1 MRQVQILRQIKQCSK
16 FQLPIQ
22 GKKAHAHVI
31 KSGLY
36 LHGPLYSNT
45 LIDMYGKCRHLKDAV
60 RLFDEMPEKDVA
72 SWTSIFTAHNQENLP
87 KHTLILFSKMMSGG
101 GPQPDHF
108 IFASLVNACASLT
121 ALKPGLQLHAQFVVS
136 SYSNDDVV
144 KSSLVDFY
152 SKCGLPDEASKVF
165 NSIASKN
172 VVSWTSLMYGYARMG
187 RKTEALQLLGDMPR
201 KNFYSWTALISG
213 FMQGGNCVE
222 SFELFNELR
231 REGVEME
238 EPFIFSSLIVGSA
251 SLAMLEL
258 GRQVHKLVIS
268 LGYESS
274 SYLSNSLIDMYA
286 KCSDISS
293 AEKIFENM
301 KERDIV
307 SWTSIIVGMA
317 QHGRA
322 DEALSLYNEMILAG
336 LKPNEVTFTG
346 LMYACSHTGLVDKG
360 RQLFNSMVVDYGLK
374 PSLQHYTCLVDLYS
388 RSGFLKEAENIL
400 NSMLFKPDEA
410 AWASLLSAC
419 SQTGKNKIGIRVA
432 NYLLQLGPED
442 PSTCILMSNIYA
454 RAAMWDRVSTLRK
467 LMAGLELKKKP
478 GYSCVDLGKENEVFY
493 AGETTHPMKDE
504 IFGLLKELDGE
515 MRRRGYVPDT
525 SLVLHDMEQQEKER
539 QLFWHSERLALAYG
553 LLKSAP
559 GSSIRI
565 IKNLRVCGDCHTVL
579 KLVCSIVGREIVVRD
594 ANRFHRF
601 KDGVCSCRDFW

>member
-1 MRQVQILRQIKQCSK
+1 MLTSRRQVQILRQIKQCSK

-36 LHGPLYSNT
+36 LYGPLYSNT
-45 LIDMYGKCRHLKDAV
+45 LIDMYGKCGHLKDAV
-60 RLFDEMPEKDVA
+60 QLFDEMPDKDVA
-72 SWTSIFTAHNQENLP
+72 SWTSIFTVHNQENLP
-87 KHTLILFSKMMSGG
+87 KHTLILFSDMMSGG

-121 ALKPGLQLHAQFVVS
+121 ALKPGLQLHAQFAVS

-213 FMQGGNCVE
+213 FMQCGNCVE
-222 SFELFNELR
+222 SFEIFNELR
-231 REGVEME
+231 REEVEME

-268 LGYESS
+268 IGYECS

-293 AEKIFENM
+293 ADKIFENM

-400 NSMLFKPDEA
+400 NSMPFKPDEA
-410 AWASLLSAC
+410 VWASLLSAC

-432 NYLLQLGPED
+432 NYLLQLRPED

-454 RAAMWDRVSTLRK
+454 RAAMWERVSTLRK
-467 LMAGLELKKKP
+467 LMVGLELKKKP

-504 IFGLLKELDGE
+504 MFGLLKELDGE

-525 SLVLHDMEQQEKER
+525 SLVLHDMEQ
-539 QLFWHSERLALAYG
+539 
-553 LLKSAP
+553 
-559 GSSIRI
+559 
-565 IKNLRVCGDCHTVL
+565 
-579 KLVCSIVGREIVVRD
+579 
-594 ANRFHRF
+594 
-601 KDGVCSCRDFW
+601 